1 MMKFQI
7 GRAREYYRRAEA
19 GIALLSS
26 GAQLPVAVAAELYKG
41 ILDKIEA
48 NGYDNF
54 NSRAYLTKEEKMLS
68 VPPLWFKTVSGGWK
82 VCTHPPSL
90 PHSLSPSLPLSL
102 SLSLSLAVVQDS
114 VWRLQGLN
122 PRILQTRPRLAL

>member
-82 VCTHPPSL
+82 VCTL
-90 PHSLSPSLPLSL
+90 SLSVPLSVSL
-102 SLSLSLAVVQDS
+102 SLSLSLARS
-114 VWRLQGLN
+114 
-122 PRILQTRPRLAL
+122 LARSLWCKTVSGGCKV

>member
-82 VCTHPPSL
+82 VCT
-90 PHSLSPSLPLSL
+90 LPLSL
-102 SLSLSLAVVQDS
+102 SLARALWCKTVS
-114 VWRLQGLN
+114 VGCKAGLN
-122 PRILQTRPRLAL
+122 PRFCKHAPAGHFECVDEMSDE

>member
-54 NSRAYLTKEEKMLS
+54 NTRAYLTKEEKMLS

-82 VCTHPPSL
+82 VCTL
-90 PHSLSPSLPLSL
+90 ALSLSPSLPPSL
-102 SLSLSLAVVQDS
+102 PPSLSLAVVQES

-122 PRILQTRPRLAL
+122 PRILQTCPRLAHGMCE

>member
-68 VPPLWFKTVSGGWK
+68 VPPLWFKTV
-82 VCTHPPSL
+82 
-90 PHSLSPSLPLSL
+90 LSL
-102 SLSLSLAVVQDS
+102 SLSLSRSLARSLWCKTVSGGCKV
-114 VWRLQGLN
+114 
-122 PRILQTRPRLAL
+122 

>member
-54 NSRAYLTKEEKMLS
+54 NTRAYLTKEEKMLS

-82 VCTHPPSL
+82 VCSPP
-90 PHSLSPSLPLSL
+90 PSLPLSL
-102 SLSLSLAVVQDS
+102 SLSRCGARKCLEAARSD
-114 VWRLQGLN
+114 LN
-122 PRILQTRPRLAL
+122 PRILQTRPRLAP